1 MLLVGILEH
10 SCRRGLPWVGWVCI
24 GSVHYSAAL
33 ALHAQSLLLTEEI
46 ILNADCAIKGTGMR
60 SEDINIIKNTIC
72 PLIAKGEISLLLGAG
87 FSYKNKTKTSE
98 LPSGDE
104 LIDIL
109 LGACGKTRGART
121 SLKDAYLVGK
131 RSIPD
136 FERFLEDC
144 FTVEKVPL
152 WQESIFS
159 YVWNR
164 IYTTNIDNVL
174 SISYQQAK
182 SKGKA
187 SADFAF
193 FNYTDPSLASNTIGS
208 IPVVSIHGDIRRASE
223 GFIFSNLEYA
233 QASAKILD
241 WHNELASKIIV
252 GGLVVVG
259 NQLDE
264 SDIETHLATRIKNYG
279 DAVSGANWIV
289 MPEPDD
295 IKSENYVA
303 AGFYVI
309 DATAE
314 EFFDVIFRSLP
325 PKTIDDLLLE
335 TIPSTRKRFSHK
347 KAMVWFKEAF
357 STALLELDK
366 AKDQAG
372 ILRHYISGAHP
383 DWFYI
388 CNSAYAITSSV
399 IDLTQN
405 IAARLT
411 SSATGVGI
419 LHVVGPSGSGKTTAI
434 RGSLIDVIKTYPY
447 VYEYDSENGID
458 VELLL
463 SIIESFTEK
472 SVIVF
477 YSAAEFYYAVNAV
490 ATRLKGRGKPFCL
503 FVLEDRAN
511 DYQVNKRQISGCR
524 DISAEFGL
532 GHLKLEDAKSIVKK
546 IEEHG
551 VKFDGFSDLPIEK
564 RARILLD
571 KERGYGGDLLS
582 ALYSLTTHE
591 NFEKKIYQEYHLVK
605 AGVPRQI
612 LDVVTIFNYL
622 GFSPPINYVAGS
634 LSVRVE
640 DVVGNINEGLSG
652 IVIPHAAR
660 NRVNCR
666 HRVIADYYFKN
677 CLSGQGAVDFIVGV
691 LDFLSRQFTVEDIR
705 LHPLAYQIYKRIISF
720 DFLYERY
727 FPQATRRV
735 DAERTY
741 HEAQKMF
748 GRDGVFWLHYGR
760 FYRKVGELD
769 NAIDCFRT
777 GLTYYDSYQTRHSL
791 GTALLDKYIE
801 EGCADSDLYTEG
813 VEHLENER
821 STRGSSDAYP
831 TSTLSHL
838 LIKICRLAPN
848 NGDAKQRL
856 KGCINFGLKHFKGDV
871 FFERVAK
878 DYLNLSVK

>member
-1 MLLVGILEH
+1 
-10 SCRRGLPWVGWVCI
+10 
-24 GSVHYSAAL
+24 
-33 ALHAQSLLLTEEI
+33 
-46 ILNADCAIKGTGMR
+46 MR
-60 SEDINIIKNTIC
+60 SEYIEIIKNIIC
-72 PLIAKGEISLLLGAG
+72 PLVAKGEISLLLGAG
-87 FSYKNKTKTSE
+87 FSYKNPTKTSA

-104 LIDIL
+104 LKDIL
-109 LGACGKTRGART
+109 LGACGKTPGPRT
-121 SLKDAYLVGK
+121 SLKDAYLVAK
-131 RSIPD
+131 RNIPD

-152 WQESIFS
+152 WQEKIFT
-159 YVWNR
+159 YIWNR

-174 SISYQQAK
+174 SVAYQQVK

-208 IPVVSIHGDIRRASE
+208 IPVVSIHGDIKRASD
-223 GFIFSNLEYA
+223 GFIFSSLEYA
-233 QASAKILD
+233 QASSKILD

-264 SDIETHLATRIKNYG
+264 PDVETHLATRIKNYG

-289 MPEPDD
+289 MPKPDE

-303 AGFYVI
+303 AGFTVI

-314 EFFDVIFRSLP
+314 EFFDVLFRSLP

-335 TIPSTRKRFSHK
+335 TIPSTRKRFAHK

-357 STALLELDK
+357 NTALLELDK
-366 AKDQAG
+366 AKKEAG

-388 CNSAYAITSSV
+388 CNSAFAVTSRI

-405 IAARLT
+405 IAMRLT
-411 SSATGVGI
+411 SHATGVGI

-434 RGSLIDVIKTYPY
+434 RGALIDIVKTYPY
-447 VYEYDSENGID
+447 VYEYDSENGIGVD
-458 VELLL
+458 LLF
-463 SIIESFTEK
+463 SIVDSFTEK
-472 SVIVF
+472 SIIVF

-490 ATRLKGRGKPFCL
+490 ATRLKDKGNPFCL
-503 FVLEDRAN
+503 FILEDRAS
-511 DYQVNKRQISGCR
+511 DHQVNKRQISGCK
-524 DISAEFGL
+524 DISGEFKL
-532 GHLKLEDAKSIVKK
+532 GHLKFEDAISIVKK
-546 IEEHG
+546 IEVHG
-551 VKFDGFSDLPIEK
+551 VEFEGFSDLPIDK
-564 RARILLD
+564 RAGILLD

-605 AGVPRQI
+605 AGLSRQI
-612 LDVVTIFNYL
+612 LDVVTIFNFL

-640 DVVGNINEGLSG
+640 DIVSNINEGLSG
-652 IVIPHAAR
+652 IVIPSTTR

-666 HRVIADYYFKN
+666 HRVIADYYFTT
-677 CLSGQGAVDFIVGV
+677 CIAGQGEVDFVVGV
-691 LDFLSRQFTVEDIR
+691 LEFLSRQFTVEDIR

-720 DFLYERY
+720 DFLYDEY

-735 DAERTY
+735 DAEKTY

-760 FYRKVGELD
+760 FYRKIGELD

-791 GTALLDKYIE
+791 GTALLDQYIN
-801 EGCADSDLYTEG
+801 EGCSDNKLYTEG

-821 STRGSSDAYP
+821 AARGSSDAYP

-838 LIKICRLAPN
+838 LIKICRLTPKN
-848 NGDAKQRL
+848 SDAKQRL
-856 KGCINFGLKHFKGDV
+856 KSCINYGLKHFKDDQ
-871 FFERVAK
+871 FFERVTQ
-878 DYLNLSVK
+878 DYFRSNN